1 MSATILIVE
10 DEREIRKLVRATLE
24 ANGFDVIEAEN
35 ARDGRL
41 AILSRRPDLVLLDLG
56 LPDQDGQDF
65 ITELREWSQVPLIV
79 LSARE
84 HETQKVA
91 ALEGG
96 ADDYLSKPFAA
107 GELIARIR
115 VALRHAASR
124 KGDAEP
130 VHVFDTLAVDL
141 SARSVKLG
149 GEELRLTPIEYK
161 LLATLVQ
168 HAGKVLTYAQ
178 LNRQIWGRH
187 AADDNQR
194 LRIHAQHLREKLADD
209 PMSPRFLLTEPGI
222 GYRFRAE
229 SNAKPGSG

>member
-1 MSATILIVE
+1 MRVLLVE
-10 DEREIRKLVRATLE
+10 D
-24 ANGFDVIEAEN
+24 DP
-35 ARDGRL
+35 RL
-41 AILSRRPDLVLLDLG
+41 ASDLSRTLQAAGYLVETSGDGEQAWFLGDTEDYGAVILDLG